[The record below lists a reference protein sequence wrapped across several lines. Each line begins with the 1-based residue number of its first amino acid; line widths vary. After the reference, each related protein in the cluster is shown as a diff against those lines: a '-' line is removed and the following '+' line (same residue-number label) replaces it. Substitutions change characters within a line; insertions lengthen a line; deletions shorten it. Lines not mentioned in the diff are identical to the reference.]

1 MEVPPELVAL
11 AVLLAA
17 NRWVLPGRILT
28 PWVYWPITAANV
40 ASLIYFVVH
49 GVSGVEGYY
58 VVRWLVAAVIAVHL
72 VQNLSLR
79 DRAHHDEDMAE
90 RRRRP

>member
-1 MEVPPELVAL
+1 MEVPPELIAL

-17 NRWVLPGRILT
+17 NRWVLPGRILNG
-28 PWVYWPITAANV
+28 WVYWPITAANL
-40 ASLIYFVVH
+40 ASLVYVVVH

-79 DRAHHDEDMAE
+79 DRARHDADMAE